1 MWHLSIQKCPF
12 YEVIDHI
19 RALNF
24 QYDPCWIMNVEPNLS
39 RYSIH
44 ALSLSLPLS
53 AGIDHIRGLLG
64 VLPTQ
69 PRIWIKHPKKGA
81 LPQYDRNAYRVA
93 KNCIIGYLDC
103 FLFGTEQGE
112 EKHNVYVRSW

>member
-1 MWHLSIQKCPF
+1 MCDSIQLKD
-12 YEVIDHI
+12 VIITDTCTVYSVHSKVHTQT
-19 RALNF
+19 N
-24 QYDPCWIMNVEPNLS
+24 QYLEYWAKLISVLHPCS
-39 RYSIH
+39 
-44 ALSLSLPLS
+44 LSLSLS

-81 LPQYDRNAYRVA
+81 LPQHNRNAYRVA

-103 FLFGTEQGE
+103 FLLGTEQGE
-112 EKHNVYVRSW
+112 